1 MKIKKSGLIYRLAYV
16 YNPGWYHS
24 YHSWES
30 DETDICDL
38 TSRALVGLFFAA
50 LITAVLAFVSFLVG
64 DLFVALYIWATTG
77 FIEYTLGIAMLTV
90 LGMFG
95 VMLLAVG
102 GVTAV
107 KEMQLTREIIDAH
120 KNKYCFKVRI
130 EE

>member
-1 MKIKKSGLIYRLAYV
+1 MKIKKNGLIYRLAYV
-16 YNPGWYHS
+16 YNPG

-50 LITAVLAFVSFLVG
+50 LITVVLAFVSFIVG

-77 FIEYTLGIAMLTV
+77 YIEYTPGIAMLTV

-95 VMLLAVG
+95 VMLLTVG
-102 GVTAV
+102 GVAAV

>member
-16 YNPGWYHS
+16 YNPG

-50 LITAVLAFVSFLVG
+50 LITVVLASVSFFVG

-77 FIEYTLGIAMLTV
+77 YIEYTLGIAMLTV
-90 LGMFG
+90 LGLFAL
-95 VMLLAVG
+95 MLLAVAG
-102 GVTAV
+102 AAAI
-107 KEMQLTREIIDAH
+107 KEHEPIRAMIHAH
-120 KNKYCFKVRI
+120 KNKLCFRVRI

>member
-16 YNPGWYHS
+16 YNPG

-50 LITAVLAFVSFLVG
+50 LITVVLALVSFIIG
-64 DLFVALYIWATTG
+64 DIFVALYIWATTG
-77 FIEYTLGIAMLTV
+77 FIEITSGIATVITLGLFAVMVLCVAGAAAIKEHEPIRAM
-90 LGMFG
+90 
-95 VMLLAVG
+95 
-102 GVTAV
+102 
-107 KEMQLTREIIDAH
+107 IHAH
-120 KNKYCFKVRI
+120 KNKYCFKVTF

>member
-1 MKIKKSGLIYRLAYV
+1 MKIKKSGLIYRLTYV
-16 YNPGWYHS
+16 YNTG

-30 DETDICDL
+30 EETDICSL
-38 TSRALVGLFFAA
+38 TSRAFGGLIMVA
-50 LITAVLAFVSFLVG
+50 LITTVLTFVSYIVG
-64 DLFVALYIWATTG
+64 DVFVALYIWATTG
-77 FIEYTLGIAMLTV
+77 FIEYTPGIAMITV

-95 VMLLAVG
+95 IMLLVVG
-102 GVTAV
+102 GVAAV

>member
-16 YNPGWYHS
+16 YNPG

-50 LITAVLAFVSFLVG
+50 LITVVLASVSFFVG

-77 FIEYTLGIAMLTV
+77 FIEYTPGIAMLTV
-90 LGMFG
+90 LAMFG
-95 VMLLAVG
+95 MMLLTVG
-102 GVTAV
+102 GVAAV